1 MWRRIFKA
9 LVVFLIPAAL
19 FCLPS
24 VATEY
29 VKPLTTFLYDYT
41 GIEEIDCI
49 YCINLDIR
57 ADKWKKMAQKFSKEE
72 LVVNRVPAIN
82 GWKEIS
88 KKTLRKL
95 KAPNNA
101 KLTPGQIGCIL
112 SHLSVLKDAKRRG
125 YNNILV
131 LEDDIDFLH
140 EMSTLDNYIK
150 LVTWND
156 PDWDVLFID
165 DWKGE
170 DYGILKPVDRP
181 NSSMSQEI
189 QKPKIPFYYYEEYP
203 FTRVFYRHGLY
214 AMIVSQKGIRKILA
228 HFSRHPLSLAIDVEL
243 NHIDSIR
250 MYETVKNFVK
260 VNLSVSDT
268 SKKPI

>member
-57 ADKWKKMAQKFSKEE
+57 ADKWKKIEIFKEE

-88 KKTLRKL
+88 K
-95 KAPNNA
+95 NA
-101 KLTPGQIGCIL
+101 QK
-112 SHLSVLKDAKRRG
+112 
-125 YNNILV
+125 
-131 LEDDIDFLH
+131 
-140 EMSTLDNYIK
+140 IK
-150 LVTWND
+150 
-156 PDWDVLFID
+156 
-165 DWKGE
+165 
-170 DYGILKPVDRP
+170 
-181 NSSMSQEI
+181 SS
-189 QKPKIPFYYYEEYP
+189 
-203 FTRVFYRHGLY
+203 
-214 AMIVSQKGIRKILA
+214 
-228 HFSRHPLSLAIDVEL
+228 
-243 NHIDSIR
+243 
-250 MYETVKNFVK
+250 
-260 VNLSVSDT
+260 
-268 SKKPI
+268 